1 MSLPGAKIAGKSV
14 ASVWIDDFGFKPATK
29 RITTIQL
36 ESKIFHQIHHYAN
49 PIMYSFAE
57 LEEMVKWC
65 YSTFGPRG
73 YNSNNMQTAW
83 NYNCEPDYMF
93 WFSDEKNLMLFIL
106 RWS

>member
-1 MSLPGAKIAGKSV
+1 MSLPGAKIAGRAV
-14 ASVWIDDFGFKPATK
+14 AGVWIDDFGFEPAVK
-29 RITTIQL
+29 RITTFQL
-36 ESKIFHQIHHYAN
+36 ESKIFHQVHHYAN

-65 YSTFGPRG
+65 HTTFGPRG

-83 NYNCEPDYMF
+83 DYNCEPDYMF
-93 WFSDEKNLMLFIL
+93 WFSDEKHLMLFIL